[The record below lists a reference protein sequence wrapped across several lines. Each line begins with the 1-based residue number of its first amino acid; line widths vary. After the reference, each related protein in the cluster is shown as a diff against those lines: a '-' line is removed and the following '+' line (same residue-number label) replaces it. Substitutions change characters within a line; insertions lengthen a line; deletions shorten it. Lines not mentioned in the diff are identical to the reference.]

1 MTLAMTIATVQ
12 PQVPLFHTPGAYR
25 LRTLGALVFA
35 LGITY
40 GTAMGLYSLG
50 HGRALQ
56 IVYSAVKVPLL
67 LMVTFALS
75 LPSFFVLNTLLGV
88 RDDFRDALRAH
99 VQAQAALTLVLCSL
113 APFTLLWYASS
124 AFYPHAVLVNAVMFG
139 VASLAAQVVLKRLY
153 RPLIARNRSHLT
165 LLRAWLVLYAFV
177 GIQLGW
183 VLRPFIGQPGSA
195 VSFFREGAWGNAY
208 IEVWRMIQRSL

>member
-1 MTLAMTIATVQ
+1 MTLATQ
-12 PQVPLFHTPGAYR
+12 PILPLFHTPAAYR
-25 LRTLGALVFA
+25 LRTLALFVCVFG
-35 LGITY
+35 LTY

-56 IVYSAVKVPLL
+56 IVFSAVKVPILL
-67 LMVTFALS
+67 LGTFAMS

-99 VQAQAALTLVLCSL
+99 VQAQAALTIILSSL
-113 APFTLLWYASS
+113 APFTLVWYAGSDN
-124 AFYPHAVLVNAVMFG
+124 YPRAIMMNAAMFG
-139 VASLAAQVVLKRLY
+139 LASLSAQVVLKRLY
-153 RPLIARNRSHLT
+153 RPLIARNPVHRT

-183 VLRPFIGQPGSA
+183 VLRPFIGSPGSP
-195 VSFFREGAWGNAY
+195 VGFFREGAWGNAY
-208 IEVWRMIQRSL
+208 IEVWHMIQRAIQ